1 MSLYSP
7 AGFHLL
13 FLNSFVTPY
22 TYGIISVYD
31 TKLERVEKEFT
42 STNEGFLDKL
52 RISSS
57 SKFVLKR
64 MDWALY
70 TCERR

>member
-7 AGFHLL
+7 AGFHSL

-31 TKLERVEKEFT
+31 TKVERVEKEFT

-52 RISSS
+52 RISIS